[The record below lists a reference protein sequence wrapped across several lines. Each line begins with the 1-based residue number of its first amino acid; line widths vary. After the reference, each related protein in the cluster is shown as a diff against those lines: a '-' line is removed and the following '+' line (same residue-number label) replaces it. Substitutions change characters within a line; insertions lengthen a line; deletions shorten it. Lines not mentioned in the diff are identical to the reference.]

1 MLPSELKKAI
11 LNLQSALDGHEKI
24 ALAFFAQKLR
34 KTGAANPEDQTINQ
48 MSLVVDRM
56 NAGNRLFIS
65 RAEVKDL
72 YNKLY
77 SHNTKFKEIF
87 AEELGLEQAPAPVA
101 SRTEEVY
108 QEFDI
113 YKETDK
119 TLLANLNAA
128 FSPEARAF
136 SNEAASEAEKVV
148 AMECSFHNLEPVVKA
163 VSGDENVVVVA
174 ATYRTPQGNASMYV
188 PVEMFNG
195 RATIPSFFTGKDGQH
210 YISKKSIASYVSGFF
225 TKAGSY
231 GNETVGETF
240 TEMAEPEVNA
250 EEFESFA
257 SQLSSAKG
265 VASFQHGELAERGR
279 RVISQKLASFG
290 KRSSQVNILEASVNS
305 ITYGV
310 SCDGVA
316 FKVPVTIENGKL
328 HEPAVILCKG
338 SIESF
343 TADGV
348 QSLQNAELTDNQVA
362 AVVSPLFALKASDLV
377 ETVRQATEEG
387 NYAKAEDALNVLANM
402 DDAKA
407 YRVAF
412 EEYAA
417 GLSAITK
424 EAAPTTKCS
433 RIVKTANS
441 TQPVCG
447 HLNLPLNKVF
457 QDKHGDCRPMT
468 RKGMEDSYEGASFM
482 TSKILL

>member
-11 LNLQSALDGHEKI
+11 SNLQSALDGHEKI
-24 ALAFFAQKLR
+24 ALAFFAQKLH
-34 KTGAANPEDQTINQ
+34 KSGAANPEDQTINQ

-87 AEELGLEQAPAPVA
+87 AEELGLEAAAEPAA
-101 SRTEEVY
+101 SRTEEVF

-113 YKETDK
+113 YQDTDK
-119 TLLANLNAA
+119 TLLASLNAA
-128 FSPEARAF
+128 FNPTANGLPDDIAK
-136 SNEAASEAEKVV
+136 AAEKAVV
-148 AMECSFHNLEPVVKA
+148 MECSFPNLEPVVRA

-174 ATYRTPQGNASMYV
+174 ATYRTPQGNASFYV
-188 PVEMFNG
+188 PVEMF
-195 RATIPSFFTGKDGQH
+195 RKTATAPSFFTGKDGQH
-210 YISKKSIASYVSGFF
+210 YISKKSITNYVSNFF
-225 TKAGSY
+225 TKAGSH
-231 GNETVGETF
+231 GNESVGEAF
-240 TEMAEPEVNA
+240 AELVEPTVDAKEV
-250 EEFESFA
+250 ESFA
-257 SQLSSAKG
+257 SNLSSAKG
-265 VASFQHGELAERGR
+265 IAAFQHGELPEQGR
-279 RVISQKLASFG
+279 RIISQKLNGFG
-290 KRSSQVNILEASVNS
+290 KRSHQVNILEATKDS

-316 FKVPVTIENGKL
+316 FKVPVKIESGRL
-328 HEPAVILCKG
+328 QEPAVILCKG

-343 TADGV
+343 TADGI
-348 QSLQNAELTDNQVA
+348 QSLQSAELTDNKVA
-362 AVVSPLFALKASDLV
+362 AIVSPLFTLKASDLV
-377 ETVRQATEEG
+377 ETVREATEEG

-407 YRVAF
+407 YKIALD
-412 EEYAA
+412 EYTS
-417 GLSAITK
+417 GLSSVKK
-424 EAAPTTKCS
+424 EASTAKCS

-457 QDKHGDCRPMT
+457 QDKHGDCRPMS
-468 RKGMEDSYEGASFM
+468 RKGMEDSYEGAYFM
-482 TSKILL
+482 NSKILY

>member
-11 LNLQSALDGHEKI
+11 STLQSALNGHEKI
-24 ALAFFAQKLR
+24 YLAVFAEKLH
-34 KTGAANPEDQTINQ
+34 KSGMTNPEDQTINQ

-56 NAGNRLFIS
+56 NAGNQLFIS
-65 RAEVKDL
+65 RAEINEL
-72 YNKLY
+72 YNRLY
-77 SHNTKFKEIF
+77 SHNTKFKQIF
-87 AEELGLEQAPAPVA
+87 ADELGLEVPAAPAP
-101 SRTEEVY
+101 SRTEETY

-113 YKETDK
+113 YQDTDK
-119 TLLANLNAA
+119 TLLASLDAA
-128 FSPEARAF
+128 FNPGAHAF
-136 SNEAASEAEKVV
+136 SNEAAHEAEKVV
-148 AMECSFHNLEPVVKA
+148 AMECSFPSLEPVVKA

-174 ATYRTPQGNASMYV
+174 ATYRTPQGNASFYV
-188 PVEMFNG
+188 PVEMFNK

-210 YISKKSIASYVSGFF
+210 YISKKSIANYVSGFF
-225 TKAGSY
+225 AKFGSH
-231 GNETVGETF
+231 GNESVGEAF
-240 TEMAEPEVNA
+240 AEMVEPEVNA
-250 EEFESFA
+250 EEVESFA

-265 VASFQHGELAERGR
+265 IATFQHGELAERGR

-290 KRSSQVNILEASVNS
+290 KRSHQVNILEASTNS

-316 FKVPVTIENGKL
+316 FKVPVSVENGKL

-343 TADGV
+343 TAEGV
-348 QSLQNAELTDNQVA
+348 QNLQRSELTDNQVA

-412 EEYAA
+412 EEYTT
-417 GLSAITK
+417 GLSALTK
-424 EAAPTTKCS
+424 EAAPVTKCS